1 MLAPP
6 DLWLFSFLVAGIIAL
21 PGMDMAYVLSST
33 LTRGLPGGAA
43 AIAGAVAGA
52 AVHLVVGATGA
63 AAVLVAVPALFNGM
77 LVAGAAYVAWLGLG
91 MVRARPAA
99 TTAPGAT
106 AADARG
112 RATTL
117 AAVFRRALVTN
128 LLNPKAYAFVL
139 AVYPAFLRTPERPLW
154 QQAVLVGLI
163 CAACQVV
170 IYGAVAL
177 GVGRAARGLQAR
189 PSTQHRM
196 TQAVGLVLLTAAVL
210 TVATAWRST

>member
-6 DLWLFSFLVAGIIAL
+6 DLWLFSILVAGIIAL
-21 PGMDMAYVLSST
+21 PGMDMAFVLSST

-91 MVRARPAA
+91 MVRSAPALPAA
-99 TTAPGAT
+99 S
-106 AADARG
+106 AAASPP
-112 RATTL
+112 AVALSL
-117 AAVFRRALVTN
+117 AAVFRRALFTN

-139 AVYPAFLRTPERPLW
+139 AVYPAFLRTPARPLVA
-154 QQAVLVGLI
+154 QAVLIGLI
-163 CAACQVV
+163 TAACQVV

-196 TQAVGLVLLTAAVL
+196 TQAVGLVLLIAAAL